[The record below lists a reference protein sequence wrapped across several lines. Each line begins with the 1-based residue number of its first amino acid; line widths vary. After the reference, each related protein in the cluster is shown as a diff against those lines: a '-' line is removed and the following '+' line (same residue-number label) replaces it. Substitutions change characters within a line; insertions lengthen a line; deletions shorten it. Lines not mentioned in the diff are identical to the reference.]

1 MKLWS
6 ITLLFYDQHGL
17 LWHRMKLFHLLVS
30 LLLLG
35 TRDLC
40 NSCCVIK
47 MIKQEKKL
55 CCCPSYY
62 APSSCPQTRLQDL
75 CCCCFV
81 AFITSSLCTSN
92 FGAYMLCTSSSVINY
107 TLFKLCTCQKAQP
120 TSSCTVVLHK
130 MSVCLTLPNRCP
142 KCTEIM
148 IILTEYNCQVNERG
162 WEMKRWNT
170 SENQSTHY
178 LLVTETLFVLCTIPT
193 YHLFFA
199 CAYSGRLSTSL
210 RK

>member
-17 LWHRMKLFHLLVS
+17 LHRMKLFHLLVS

-35 TRDLC
+35 TRNLC

-47 MIKQEKKL
+47 MIKQEL
-55 CCCPSYY
+55 CCCPSIMHLVLAHKRDYKICVIVVLLRLSLR
-62 APSSCPQTRLQDL
+62 PSAHQTLVR
-75 CCCCFV
+75 
-81 AFITSSLCTSN
+81 I
-92 FGAYMLCTSSSVINY
+92 LCTSSSVINY

-120 TSSCTVVLHK
+120 TSSCTVVLHE
-130 MSVCLTLPNRCP
+130 MSVCLALPDGCP

-148 IILTEYNCQVNERG
+148 IILTEYNCRQVNERG
-162 WEMKRWNT
+162 WERKRWNT

-178 LLVTETLFVLCTIPT
+178 L
-193 YHLFFA
+193 
-199 CAYSGRLSTSL
+199 
-210 RK
+210 